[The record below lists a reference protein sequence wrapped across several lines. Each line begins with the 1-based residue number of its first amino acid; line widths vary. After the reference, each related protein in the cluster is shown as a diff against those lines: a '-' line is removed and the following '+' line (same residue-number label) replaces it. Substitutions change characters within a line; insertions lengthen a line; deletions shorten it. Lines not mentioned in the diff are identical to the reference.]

1 MPLLT
6 ILTPCFN
13 EEGNVREVYE
23 QVKAVMATIPDLEYD
38 HLFID
43 NASTDGTVADPA
55 RTRRGGQAGQGHR
68 QHAQLRPR
76 PLPLPCASCRRAVT
90 RS

>member
-6 ILTPCFN
+6 VLTPCYN

-23 QVKAVMATIPDLEYD
+23 QVKAAMATIPDLDYD

-43 NASTDGTVADPA
+43 NASTDRTVEI
-55 RTRRGGQAGQGHR
+55 
-68 QHAQLRPR
+68 LRSLAAEDQR
-76 PLPLPCASCRRAVT
+76 FGS
-90 RS
+90 S